1 VRQAGAKHERT
12 EQERTEQ
19 ERTEQERT
27 ELVTTGR
34 EWTTSRAWRTSGG
47 SPYAERVSLR
57 SRRGVLNRW
66 GGSDP
71 VSGPGAALTALVS
84 HRCHRLDRWSRETGL
99 EQQQEA
105 PQDESIRP
113 W

>member
-1 VRQAGAKHERT
+1 
-12 EQERTEQ
+12 
-19 ERTEQERT
+19 
-27 ELVTTGR
+27 
-34 EWTTSRAWRTSGG
+34 
-47 SPYAERVSLR
+47 
-57 SRRGVLNRW
+57 LNRW

-71 VSGPGAALTALVS
+71 VSGPGAALTPLVS
-84 HRCHRLDRWSRETGL
+84 HRCHRIDRWSAETGL